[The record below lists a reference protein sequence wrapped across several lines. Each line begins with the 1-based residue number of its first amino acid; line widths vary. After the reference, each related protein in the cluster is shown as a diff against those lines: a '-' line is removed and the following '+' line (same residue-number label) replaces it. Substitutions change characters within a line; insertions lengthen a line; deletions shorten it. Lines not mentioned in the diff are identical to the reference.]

1 MIIKGNLQYDQFGR
15 KRKSKLHKAVKSTA
29 TQEWK
34 TFAPVPTFRRTTKEY
49 PSAPLSQYTTP
60 RDSSYKKEV
69 SSKYTVSI
77 AYNKGAYQVI
87 PKEEVKHIGK

>member
-1 MIIKGNLQYDQFGR
+1 MIIKNNLRYDQFGR
-15 KRKSKLHKAVKSTA
+15 KRKSKATKAVQTA

-34 TFAPVPTFRRTTKEY
+34 TFAPEPTFRRTTTEY
-49 PSAPLSQYTTP
+49 PSAPLSQYTPP